1 MQHTNLGSKESAV
14 AHRNGFTLIELLVVI
29 AIIAILAAILFP
41 VFARA
46 RENAR
51 RASCQSNL
59 KQLALGF
66 MMYTEDYDERL
77 PNATGGGTGGAGV
90 HDGWTYFTTWPYDP
104 STEKFDPSLGN
115 LYSYIKNPQVYVC
128 PSDSIGAN
136 QKQSY
141 SYNGCL
147 TSGST
152 ALMPGKSLAAFDE
165 TTKWELIVEEAQP
178 SDIQSTSTDDGYY
191 APFGND
197 RLSSRHLD
205 GSNIAF
211 LDGHVKWLR
220 PATAFNDNYHVGGQ
234 SGLTACP

>member
-1 MQHTNLGSKESAV
+1 MHPVGKRTA
-14 AHRNGFTLIELLVVI
+14 FTLIELLVVI

-59 KQLALGF
+59 KQIGLGI
-66 MMYTEDYDERL
+66 MQYTQDYDERL
-77 PNATGGGTGGAGV
+77 PQITGNASGAGAEG
-90 HDGWTYFTTWPYDP
+90 GWTYFTTWPYDP
-104 STEKFDPSLGN
+104 ATQQFDPSRGSIYPYLK
-115 LYSYIKNPQVYVC
+115 STQIFIC
-128 PSDSIGAN
+128 PSDTNGQR

-141 SYNGCL
+141 GYNGCV
-147 TSGST
+147 
-152 ALMPGKSLAAFDE
+152 AGKSDAAFDE
-165 TTKWELIVEEAQP
+165 ATKWSLIVEEAQP
-178 SDIQSTSTDDGYY
+178 GDIAKTSTDDGYY
-191 APFGND
+191 AAFGND

-211 LDGHVKWLR
+211 LDGHVKWYR
-220 PATAFNDNYHVGGQ
+220 PEKALADNFHVGGV